1 MSAEAAKWLN
11 KFDEAV
17 LTVVDSDGY
26 PASVRVDPRDYDVA
40 TGELPTTLPD
50 ELHAAEG
57 PANLLCHSHDEKMW
71 NIQMV
76 SLKGHVEKRQDAWIF
91 VVEDFQPPSKL
102 VFLSFIGGARK
113 AGTKYLE
120 KRGLKRPEVNWTA
133 IKEIQLRAKQR

>member
-1 MSAEAAKWLN
+1 VSAEAAKWLN

-26 PASVRVDPRDYDVA
+26 PASVRADPRDYDVA
-40 TGELPTTLPD
+40 TGELPTALPD

-76 SLKGHVEKRQDAWIF
+76 SLKGHVDKRQDAWVF
-91 VVEDFQPPSKL
+91 VIEDFQPPSKL
-102 VFLSFIGGARK
+102 MFLSFIRGARK
-113 AGTKYLE
+113 AGTNYLE
-120 KRGLKRPEVNWTA
+120 KRGLKRPGVNWAA